1 MLKPNFEL
9 FTMEGITSL
18 GLDIHDVNITVY
30 ALLILYA
37 VEKKQE
43 HEPVREFIAQQNI
56 FYRWI
61 VYLAL
66 IFSIIIFGMY
76 GSEFNAVDF
85 IYAGF

>member
-18 GLDIHDVNITVY
+18 GLDIHD
-30 ALLILYA
+30 